1 MSDIRPDQINPQG
14 IDLADLAKAVSRL
27 SNWKT
32 YTIYALIVISLI
44 LGGIALWQ
52 RGTVAHAETQLAKT
66 ETTMQR
72 LEIERDV
79 ALANAAACRGNL
91 ESQNK
96 QIEEQ
101 GEKFKDL
108 SEEMGDLGKQIA
120 KSIAEGKAYRNS
132 QNVRDQATPQTCEE
146 ALEFMNR
153 NTRHD

>member
-1 MSDIRPDQINPQG
+1 MSDIITPQG
-14 IDLADLAKAVSRL
+14 IDLADLAKAVSKL
-27 SNWKT
+27 SNWKN
-32 YTIYALIVISLI
+32 YTIYALIIVSLI

-52 RGTVAHAETQLAKT
+52 RGTVAHSKTQLAKT

-91 ESQNK
+91 ESQNR
-96 QIEEQ
+96 QIEDQ
-101 GEKFKDL
+101 GRKYKDL
-108 SEEMGDLGKQIA
+108 TEEMSDLGNQIA
-120 KSIAEGKAYRNS
+120 KSIADGKAYRNS
-132 QNVRDQATPQTCEE
+132 QNIRNQTTPQTCDE